1 MEGCVED
8 IYGGVC
14 GEVCM
19 EGHVWRG
26 GVCGVKGHMW
36 RGMYGGACVEGG
48 GMCCCF
54 LCVGE
59 YVKRRGVCRRVC
71 CKGIYVE
78 GYICSGMYGG
88 IHVYINMPWRLDS
101 GSQG

>member
-19 EGHVWRG
+19 EGHVWR
-26 GVCGVKGHMW
+26 
-36 RGMYGGACVEGG
+36 GG

-88 IHVYINMPWRLDS
+88 LYVYVNMPWRLDS

>member
-1 MEGCVED
+1 MELRDTC
-8 IYGGVC
+8 GGLC
-14 GEVCM
+14 RGYI
-19 EGHVWRG
+19 WRG
-26 GVCGVKGHMW
+26 VW
-36 RGMYGGACVEGG
+36 RGMYGGACVEGR

-88 IHVYINMPWRLDS
+88 LYVYVNMPWRLDS
-101 GSQG
+101 DSQG